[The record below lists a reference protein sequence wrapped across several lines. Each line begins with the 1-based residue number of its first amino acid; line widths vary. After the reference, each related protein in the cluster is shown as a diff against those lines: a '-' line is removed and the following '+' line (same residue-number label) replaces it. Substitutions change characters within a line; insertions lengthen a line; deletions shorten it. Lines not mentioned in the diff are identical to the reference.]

1 MSQGI
6 YPCQMGTR
14 KDGDGKG
21 PIPQP
26 PLPEIASSP
35 SPLPVPGFPHGL
47 PGRVRSRGTE
57 IGEGAAA
64 KPIATTNGVP
74 KGVSDGRMEKLE
86 RPIPAPPVIRPF
98 KASLHSSGERA
109 ADFCVLMVLLEAEM
123 RIPVWMIVQGDNERG
138 PWSAMTPRIADV
150 LRSNLFR
157 NPEPRLAVL
166 VHSPGGSATCA
177 YQLGT
182 AFARR
187 RDGFV
192 CIVPRYAK
200 SAATLM
206 ALGADRIVLGRLGEL
221 GPLDA
226 QIINSDRDE
235 SMSALDEVLSLER
248 LQKFALDTLDVTM
261 QFLVAKTRKRVDAI
275 LPMATQFVHGL
286 VHPLFASID
295 AVRYTQLSRTL
306 KVAEEYAVRLMEPRL
321 GREKAVDI
329 ANRLILAYPE
339 HAFAIDYEEIKAIG
353 LDVEEATGTVSDI
366 LDVQAD

>member
-1 MSQGI
+1 
-6 YPCQMGTR
+6 MGTR
-14 KDGDGKG
+14 KVGE
-21 PIPQP
+21 
-26 PLPEIASSP
+26 PEIASSP
-35 SPLPVPGFPHGL
+35 SPSPSPSPPSPPHGP

-57 IGEGAAA
+57 IDEGATA
-64 KPIATTNGVP
+64 KPSGTTNGVP
-74 KGVSDGRMEKLE
+74 RGTSNGRTQRFH
-86 RPIPAPPVIRPF
+86 RPIPAPAAIKPF
-98 KASLHSSGERA
+98 RASLHSSGERA
-109 ADFCVLMVLLEAEM
+109 ADFCRLVKQLEVEM
-123 RIPVWMIVQGDNERG
+123 GIPVWMIVQGDNERG
-138 PWSAMTPRIADV
+138 PWSAMSPRIADA
-150 LRSNLFR
+150 LRSNLFK

-206 ALGADRIVLGRLGEL
+206 ALGADHIVLGRLGEL

-226 QIINSDRDE
+226 QIVNADRDE

-286 VHPLFASID
+286 VHPLFTGID

-339 HAFAIDYEEIKAIG
+339 HAFAIDYDEVKAIG
-353 LDVEEATGTVSDI
+353 LDVEEATGPVSDI
-366 LDVQAD
+366 LDEMVPMLSHVSAIGTVVS